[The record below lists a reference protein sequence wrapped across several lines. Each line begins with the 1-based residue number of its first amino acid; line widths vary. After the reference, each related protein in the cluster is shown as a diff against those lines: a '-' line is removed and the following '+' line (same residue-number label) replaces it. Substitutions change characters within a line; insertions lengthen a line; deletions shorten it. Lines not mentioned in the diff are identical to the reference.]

1 MNLYRRTVLS
11 VLVSGL
17 CACAQA
23 QHSPSGTQ
31 ENLITRS
38 ELNTAS
44 NLTTYE
50 ALQRLRPLFLR
61 DRGPVSLVNAT
72 AHSRPVVFVD
82 MTEYG
87 ELETLKSLPASRV
100 EEVRFYPGPQ
110 AATRFG
116 SVYGGAGVIQL
127 TMRSQ

>member
-1 MNLYRRTVLS
+1 MNSYRQAVLS
-11 VLVSGL
+11 VLLVGIG
-17 CACAQA
+17 ACAHPQ
-23 QHSPSGTQ
+23 QSPPRTQ
-31 ENLITRS
+31 EDVITRS
-38 ELNTAS
+38 ELSTAS

-61 DRGPVSLVNAT
+61 DRGPVSLVNTT

-116 SVYGGAGVIQL
+116 SVYGAGVIQL